1 MSSGLEIVR
10 KAADVRNAVL
20 EARLQG
26 KKIGFVPTMGAL
38 HEGHENLVRSACER
52 TGYVVSSIFV
62 NPKQFGPKEDY
73 TRYPRDET
81 ADAAALERLGC
92 DLLFSPG
99 ERDLYT
105 SSDRTRISVQGLDE
119 FLCGSSRPG
128 HFKGVALVIAKL
140 FNIVQPDEAYFGQK
154 DAQQAVIIQRMSADL
169 DFPVRIVIEPTV
181 REPDGL
187 ARSSRNE
194 YLSNGERKRAVAL
207 YEALAE
213 AKSSIEAGERS
224 PTAVKQSMLT
234 RMTQAGFDIDYAEVV
249 DGATLRPVKDVEGVI
264 LIAVAGWMGG
274 TRLIDNIAV
283 RVKGSGVEEIVLEFP
298 EWSRYE
304 WKR

>member
-1 MSSGLEIVR
+1 V
-10 KAADVRNAVL
+10 
-20 EARLQG
+20 
-26 KKIGFVPTMGAL
+26 
-38 HEGHENLVRSACER
+38 
-52 TGYVVSSIFV
+52 
-62 NPKQFGPKEDY
+62 
-73 TRYPRDET
+73 
-81 ADAAALERLGC
+81 
-92 DLLFSPG
+92 
-99 ERDLYT
+99 
-105 SSDRTRISVQGLDE
+105 
-119 FLCGSSRPG
+119 
-128 HFKGVALVIAKL
+128 AKL

-194 YLSNGERKRAVAL
+194 YLSTGERKRAVAL
-207 YEALAE
+207 YEALTE

-234 RMTQAGFDIDYAEVV
+234 RIKQAGFDIDYAEVV

>member
-1 MSSGLEIVR
+1 
-10 KAADVRNAVL
+10 
-20 EARLQG
+20 
-26 KKIGFVPTMGAL
+26 MGVL

-73 TRYPRDET
+73 SRYPRDET
-81 ADAAALERLGC
+81 ADAAVLERLGC

-128 HFKGVALVIAKL
+128 HFNGVALVVAKL

-194 YLSNGERKRAVAL
+194 YLSTGERKRAVAL
-207 YEALAE
+207 YEALTE

-234 RMTQAGFDIDYAEVV
+234 RIKQAGFDIDYAEVV